1 MDIKTPSYLAENIE
15 NSIDTF
21 EQLVSCCETINYCFG
36 PLLLIAL
43 ISLFVIMTSCFYI
56 CYLVWE
62 AKIAVLMCGFWAC
75 FFLNTARY
83 MAHSCWKTVITANQF
98 YTVLYKVI
106 IKDRSIADDHY
117 YKFLLDF
124 VNKRE
129 LKFTAFGYFSIDYG
143 MISSMV
149 GTSATYLIIL
159 IQFSKEEEKIHHDED
174 WFFDSEQNA
183 NSTTE
188 VYTESS
194 TEFNY
199 TLY

>member
-1 MDIKTPSYLAENIE
+1 
-15 NSIDTF
+15 
-21 EQLVSCCETINYCFG
+21 
-36 PLLLIAL
+36 
-43 ISLFVIMTSCFYI
+43 
-56 CYLVWE
+56 
-62 AKIAVLMCGFWAC
+62 
-75 FFLNTARY
+75 
-83 MAHSCWKTVITANQF
+83 
-98 YTVLYKVI
+98 
-106 IKDRSIADDHY
+106 
-117 YKFLLDF
+117 
-124 VNKRE
+124 
-129 LKFTAFGYFSIDYG
+129 
-143 MISSMV
+143 MV